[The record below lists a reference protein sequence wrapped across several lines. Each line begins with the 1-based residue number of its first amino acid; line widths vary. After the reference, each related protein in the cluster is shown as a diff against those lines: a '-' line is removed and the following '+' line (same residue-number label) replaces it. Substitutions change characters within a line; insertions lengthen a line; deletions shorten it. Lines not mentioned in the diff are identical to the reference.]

1 MSGATPR
8 DPAVALTI
16 LRVEW
21 TTRLAV
27 IRAAFM
33 ASGRLAPQFKSLIER
48 HWME

>member
-1 MSGATPR
+1 MGGATLSA
-8 DPAVALTI
+8 PAAALAI

-21 TTRLAV
+21 TTRRAI

-33 ASGRLAPQFKSLIER
+33 ACGRLGPQFKSLIER

>member
-8 DPAVALTI
+8 APALALAI

-33 ASGRLAPQFKSLIER
+33 ASGRLCPQFNTLIER